1 MPRDGDGHAATREF
15 PEYSGGG
22 GDPQAAGAPPV
33 EPRPGG
39 WRRGMFW
46 AAVAAGLV
54 VVLALTTQAAGML
67 PSWRNP
73 FAQEETDRTQPP
85 VLQSIQDLSRF
96 VAAEGTFQVV
106 VDLEQDRRYVPD
118 FLLNQRTLFVGVGAV
133 EAYVDFGQIGE
144 DAIVVAE
151 DGLSVE
157 IRLPAPQLTDADL
170 DLANSY
176 VFAEQRGLLNRLS
189 EVFGGDPNRQ
199 RQVYQLAEERIAAAA
214 RDSGIAERAEDNTRK
229 MLAGLLRS
237 LGYETVTVTFVSP

>member
-1 MPRDGDGHAATREF
+1 M
-15 PEYSGGG
+15 
-22 GDPQAAGAPPV
+22 
-33 EPRPGG
+33 
-39 WRRGMFW
+39 
-46 AAVAAGLV
+46 
-54 VVLALTTQAAGML
+54 LALTTQAAGML

-118 FLLNQRTLFVGVGAV
+118 FLLNERTLFVGVGAV

-144 DAIVVAE
+144 DAIIVAE
-151 DGLSVE
+151 DGLSAE

-176 VFAEQRGLLNRLS
+176 VFAEQRGLLNRLG

-214 RDSGIAERAEDNTRK
+214 RDSGIAERAENNTRK